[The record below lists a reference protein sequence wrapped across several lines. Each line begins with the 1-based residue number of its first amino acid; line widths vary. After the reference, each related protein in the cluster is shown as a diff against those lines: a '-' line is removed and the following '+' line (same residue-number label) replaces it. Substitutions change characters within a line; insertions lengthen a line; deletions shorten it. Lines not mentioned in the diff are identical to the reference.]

1 MNEFTT
7 NPRADLEA
15 ARSEHEF
22 NVGPDVK
29 SLAES
34 SGADSRRFPRLNYR
48 TCVSAVVHPAPGE
61 AGELPDVVAR
71 FQMLT
76 RDISRGGLNLLHK
89 QQLFPG
95 QKIDLV
101 LTDGQERRVE
111 VIWCRRLGV
120 GCYSAGCRFVKAD
133 PSK

>member
-1 MNEFTT
+1 MNNLTT
-7 NPRADLEA
+7 NPRTDLEA
-15 ARSEHEF
+15 ASSEHEF

-34 SGADSRRFPRLNYR
+34 SGADSRRFPRMNYR
-48 TCVSAVVHPAPGE
+48 ACVSAVVYPAPGE
-61 AGELPDVVAR
+61 AGEQPDEVAR

-101 LTDGQERRVE
+101 LSDGQERRVE

-120 GCYSAGCRFVKAD
+120 GCYSAGCRFVK
-133 PSK
+133 SE